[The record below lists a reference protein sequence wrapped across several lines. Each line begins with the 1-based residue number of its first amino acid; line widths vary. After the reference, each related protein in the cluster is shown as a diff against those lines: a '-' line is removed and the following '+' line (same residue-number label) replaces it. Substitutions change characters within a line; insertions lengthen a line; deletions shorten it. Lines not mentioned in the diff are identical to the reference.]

1 MPSNAPPASAGSPV
15 TGAIRTAASAWF
27 ARRDAGFSPSEAHDF
42 ERWLAADP
50 RHAVAFAELDSAW
63 TTFGKPARAGVADD
77 LVAELARRAAHRR
90 RRRLGAAAAGVA
102 LLLALG
108 VFWRTPPRA
117 DTAENLPATAVMLT
131 PARRVLPD
139 GSVVLLKDGARI
151 TTSFT
156 AGERRI
162 GLVQGEAMFEVA
174 KDRAR
179 PFIVAA
185 GGVEVRAVG
194 TAFSV
199 DLRRSSVEVLITE
212 GTVAV
217 DHVGSPSS
225 APVPTAAAASPAAPP
240 PPAALVEAG
249 HRVVVAIAPSAPAP
263 TVTPMAAAEIGE
275 RLAWRHRR
283 VEFSGTSLAEAVA
296 VLNREGAGPSAA
308 RLVIDETS
316 LRSMR
321 VSGIFQTDNTEA
333 FVLLLEA
340 GFGVT
345 TERVGSEIRL
355 RRAPVAPGRR

>member
-1 MPSNAPPASAGSPV
+1 MPSNAPDSAAGAPV
-15 TGAIRTAASAWF
+15 TSAIRTAASAWF
-27 ARRDAGFSPSEAHDF
+27 ARRDAGLSPSEAHDF
-42 ERWLAADP
+42 ERWLSIDP

-63 TTFGKPARAGVADD
+63 NTFGKPVRTGAGDD
-77 LVAELARRAAHRR
+77 LVAELAHRAAHRR
-90 RRRLGAAAAGVA
+90 RRRLGAVAAG
-102 LLLALG
+102 LAVLIAAG
-108 VFWRTPPRA
+108 VFWRTPPRGA
-117 DTAENLPATAVMLT
+117 TAESLPATAVMLA

-139 GSVVLLKDGARI
+139 GSIVLLKDGARI
-151 TTSFT
+151 TESFT
-156 AGERRI
+156 AGVRRI

-174 KDRAR
+174 KDRTR
-179 PFIVAA
+179 PFIVSAA
-185 GGVEVRAVG
+185 GVEVRAVG
-194 TAFSV
+194 TAFAV

-217 DHVGSPSS
+217 DQVGSPSS
-225 APVPTAAAASPAAPP
+225 APVPTAAATSPTAPL
-240 PPAALVEAG
+240 PPAAVVEAG
-249 HRVVVAIAPSAPAP
+249 HRVVVAITPSAPAP

-296 VLNREGAGPSAA
+296 VLNREAASPSAV
-308 RLVIDETS
+308 RLVIDEAS

-355 RRAPVAPGRR
+355 RRAPIAAGRR